1 MTHREL
7 ADLVGGASV
16 ALVTPA
22 WDEPFGL
29 VAAEAMACGTPVAAL
44 SRGGLADL
52 VTAETGALADP
63 GDVPGLASAVRA
75 ALTLDRRQVRRQAE
89 ERLSHRTMVD
99 GYEGV
104 YSRALEAAAA

>member
-1 MTHREL
+1 M
-7 ADLVGGASV
+7 
-16 ALVTPA
+16 
-22 WDEPFGL
+22 
-29 VAAEAMACGTPVAAL
+29 
-44 SRGGLADL
+44 
-52 VTAETGALADP
+52 
-63 GDVPGLASAVRA
+63 PGLASAVRA